1 MLTFFAQGRQACV
14 RSDEPI
20 TSGSLGLPIHFHF
33 DAAWNG
39 LTKTATITGSGESI
53 DIVLT
58 DTGEAVVPWEC
69 LQEAGASLLIG
80 VRGTLSDRIV
90 MPTVLACAGQIV
102 RGSALSGVAPGD
114 PTPSWADQ
122 VQQEAREAWEA
133 AGHAPRIVDGYWE
146 VWDIETG
153 AYVSTGTPAEG
164 ENGFSPTVA
173 VTTITGGHTVTITDA
188 EGEHSFDVM
197 DGEDGDENVFIATY
211 GVTSARD
218 VYDAV
223 QAGKVC
229 FARDYITV
237 ASLIGVGMIGED
249 RYYAAF
255 AFVLNGEQITYTVTG
270 TTWSEQSAQLAHGTY
285 VHTQSQASAE
295 WTIVHS
301 LRCYP
306 SVTVIDSGGSV
317 CVGEILYLD
326 SNTVRVSFQAAF
338 SGKAY
343 LN

>member
-39 LTKTATITGSGESI
+39 LTKTATFTGSGESI
-53 DIVLT
+53 DIALT

-122 VQQEAREAWEA
+122 VQQEAQEAWEA

-153 AYVSTGTPAEG
+153 SYVSTGTPAMGGEG
-164 ENGFSPTVA
+164 GYA
-173 VTTITGGHTVTITDA
+173 W
-188 EGEHSFDVM
+188 FDVNDQ
-197 DGEDGDENVFIATY
+197 DGKLY
-211 GVTSARD
+211 
-218 VYDAV
+218 
-223 QAGKVC
+223 
-229 FARDYITV
+229 
-237 ASLIGVGMIGED
+237 
-249 RYYAAF
+249 
-255 AFVLNGEQITYTVTG
+255 
-270 TTWSEQSAQLAHGTY
+270 
-285 VHTQSQASAE
+285 
-295 WTIVHS
+295 
-301 LRCYP
+301 
-306 SVTVIDSGGSV
+306 VTVSDNWDEDISFT
-317 CVGEILYLD
+317 LD
-326 SNTVRVSFQAAF
+326 EATGVLEVTVE
-338 SGKAY
+338 
-343 LN
+343 